1 MKIAFTTSGSDMAA
15 PMDPRFGRAARFLIF
30 DAGTNGFVLVDN
42 ANIAAAQGA
51 GIKAAETI
59 VKAGATV
66 LITGDCGPKALGVL
80 NKAGVRIYSAK
91 STSVSEA
98 LEDFNAGRLKEVTSA

>member
-1 MKIAFTTSGSDMAA
+1 
-15 PMDPRFGRAARFLIF
+15 MDPRFGRAARFLIL
-30 DAGTNGFVLVDN
+30 DTGTNDFVTIGNGN
-42 ANIAAAQGA
+42 AAAAQGA

-80 NKAGVRIYSAK
+80 KKAGVKIYSAK
-91 STSVSEA
+91 SMSLSEA
-98 LEDFNAGRLKEVTSA
+98 LEAFSTGSLPEVTAA